1 MSTLRTPSLGPIVGH
16 TTDISCRLWI
26 AASDALDEKGVAE
39 DIRTIGVIGVVGG
52 NGRVAAENIYYFRLR
67 REYHRTGT
75 FNLGVDVNLWRNETE
90 RKQLKPFLLT
100 PATHYRVRMA
110 SLNVDDAG
118 SIDDEVSSE
127 SVVQRLPAASAW
139 ASDLNRLGADRV
151 YVEAEFTTHARA
163 GAGAASQPLSFL
175 LGSCRYPGLPWQRR
189 DSDAIFGPML
199 SAHGDTRF
207 ALMVGDQI
215 YADLYN
221 RAVPIGRA
229 DSYKEFE
236 ERYHTAFGSPF
247 ISRLLAHK
255 PTYMIL
261 DDHEIEDNWTQDRID
276 KNGSKRT
283 LFNWAMGAYMSY
295 QWSHGPRFEDS
306 YVQNRA
312 MSGNDQYLKHRSVK
326 QLFYDFSCSNYPF
339 FVLDTRTQR
348 FVDDVPGAL
357 QDNHLLG
364 RPSLHPAEPGQL
376 DRLCAWL
383 RHMQEDRGNTP
394 KFVVTSSVFVPNGVD
409 TAGEGPRY
417 ERRKN
422 QSDSWS
428 AFPSTRSTV
437 LETIALYQVQN
448 VVFLSGDI
456 HCSNIS
462 RLQFSGGAQGIKA
475 HAVTS
480 SAFYWP
486 FPFADGD
493 PAGYVHDSRAP
504 QTPDSFALKNVPGT
518 MDYRTWAFTQA
529 DNFARLDL
537 HPDTAEMQVQFYGTD
552 GEPLVTRKQDD
563 SVNDQPERLQLMPW

>member
-16 TTDISCRLWI
+16 TTATSCRLWI

-39 DIRTIGVIGVVGG
+39 DIRTIGVIGVVGS
-52 NGRVAAENIYYFRLR
+52 NGKVAGENIYYFRLR

-75 FNLGVDVNLWRNETE
+75 FNLGVDLNLWRNAAE

-100 PATHYRVRMA
+100 PSTHYKVRMA

-127 SVVQRLPAASAW
+127 SVVARLPAASAW
-139 ASDLNRLGADRV
+139 ANDLNRSGADKA
-151 YVEAEFTTHARA
+151 YVEAEFTTHAAEPQKA
-163 GAGAASQPLSFL
+163 GPLSFL

-199 SAHGDTRF
+199 SEHDDSKF
-207 ALMVGDQI
+207 VLMVGDQI

-221 RAVPIGRA
+221 RAIPIGRA

-261 DDHEIEDNWTQDRID
+261 DDHEIEDNWTQDRIS
-276 KNGSKRT
+276 KNSAKRT

-306 YVQNRA
+306 YVQQRP
-312 MSGNDQYLKHRSVK
+312 MKGNDQYLKHNAVN
-326 QLFYDFSCSNYPF
+326 QLFYDFSCANYPF

-348 FVDDVPGAL
+348 FLEDVPGAL

-364 RPSLHPAEPGQL
+364 RPSLHPSEPGQL

-383 RHMQEDRGNTP
+383 RHMQQDRGNVP
-394 KFVVTSSVFVPNGVD
+394 KFIVSSSVFVPNGVD
-409 TAGEGPRY
+409 TAGDGPRY

-422 QSDSWS
+422 ESDSWS
-428 AFPSTRSTV
+428 AFPTTRAAV
-437 LETIALYQVQN
+437 LETIAKEGVQN

-462 RLQFSGGAQGIKA
+462 QLDIRGGKQDIKA
-475 HAVTS
+475 FAITS

-486 FPFADGD
+486 FSFADGD
-493 PAGYVHDSRAP
+493 PAGYVHDSGSE
-504 QTPDSFALKNVPGT
+504 QTPDSFILKNLPGR
-518 MDYRTWAFTQA
+518 MDYHTWAFTQA
-529 DNFARLDL
+529 DNFARIDLD
-537 HPDTAEMQVQFYGTD
+537 PGKAQIQVQFYGAD
-552 GEPLVTRKQDD
+552 GAALVTRKQDD
-563 SVNDQPERLQLMPW
+563 AVNDLPERLQLLPW